1 MNFKYIIISALIIIS
16 SGSCQKENI
25 YEQVPDAIRFT
36 AGVSDLKEVET
47 RSTLV
52 TGSTLP
58 DDSNFGVLGYCVPY
72 IVGTTTLN
80 YPGASADWNS
90 KMTNSHPDI
99 FYKKIVTY
107 KGGEC
112 TYDTPE
118 GWVTPPSEN
127 TSDPAKYTYTFFA
140 YYPATA
146 WTVDTGSSALGAPKF
161 SYEIPITSTN
171 TSTSINDSNI
181 TDVMVASTYNHL
193 RSNGHVPLNFS
204 HLTTG
209 LNVKVV
215 NYDTRSI
222 QIRSITLKGTYHK
235 KVTIDFATGALSYSG
250 TYKGTFTLN
259 NSTTTV
265 QAGASVNVDNGE
277 TALLLSNAGLGSD
290 VVMTVT
296 YRAGSSNTNKT
307 WTSGTSLYSAN
318 FKPNPGTNYTLTLN
332 FVNGAITLSTEAE
345 EQWENGDDEKGNNST
360 IK

>member
-1 MNFKYIIISALIIIS
+1 MNFKYIIISALIIIFF
-16 SGSCQKENI
+16 GSCQKESI

-47 RSTLV
+47 KSDLV

-58 DDSNFGVLGYCVPY
+58 DGSNFGVLGYCVPY
-72 IVGTTTLN
+72 MVGTTTPN
-80 YPGASADWNS
+80 YAGASGDWNA
-90 KMTNSHPDI
+90 KMANSYPDI
-99 FYKKIVTY
+99 FYKKEVNY
-107 KGGEC
+107 SDGEC

-118 GWVTPPSEN
+118 GWVTTAN
-127 TSDPAKYTYTFFA
+127 ANSDPAKYTYTFFA
-140 YYPATA
+140 YYPSTA
-146 WTVDTGSSALGAPKF
+146 WTVDTGSTALGAPKF
-161 SYEIPITSTN
+161 SYTIPITSNN
-171 TSTSINDSNI
+171 TGNTISDSNI
-181 TDVMVASTYNHL
+181 TDVMVASVFNHL

-204 HLTTG
+204 HVTTG

-215 NYDTRSI
+215 NYDTRTI

-259 NSTTTV
+259 NGTSRV
-265 QAGASVNVDNGE
+265 NPGASVNVDNGE
-277 TALLLSNAGLGSD
+277 TALLLSNAGIGSD
-290 VVMTVT
+290 VQMTVT
-296 YRAGSSNTNKT
+296 YRVGGSTTDKT
-307 WTSGTSLYSAN
+307 WNSGTSLTSAN

-345 EQWENGDDEKGNNST
+345 EQWENGDDDKGNNST